1 MCSHAS
7 KRTGEIVNHGPMR
20 QQNGTIERERRHGK
34 RANRD
39 SREKKKKRKENF
51 REIDQKP
58 TMKLS
63 FRTFQV

>member
-1 MCSHAS
+1 M
-7 KRTGEIVNHGPMR
+7 G
-20 QQNGTIERERRHGK
+20 QQNGTIERERRQDK

-39 SREKKKKRKENF
+39 SRETKKKKGKKL

-58 TMKLS
+58 TMKLA

>member
-7 KRTGEIVNHGPMR
+7 KRTGEIANYVPMR
-20 QQNGTIERERRHGK
+20 QQNGTIERERRQGK

-39 SREKKKKRKENF
+39 SRETKKKKERKL
-51 REIDQKP
+51 REIDQEP